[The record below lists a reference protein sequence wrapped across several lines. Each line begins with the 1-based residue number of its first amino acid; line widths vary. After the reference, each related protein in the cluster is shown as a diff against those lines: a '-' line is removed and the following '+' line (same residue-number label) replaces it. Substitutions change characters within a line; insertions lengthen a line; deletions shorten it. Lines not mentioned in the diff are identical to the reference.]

1 MSRLIP
7 RLFVA
12 LFAAIIAITS
22 IPSGGAN
29 AAEIEKRGEAFVV
42 YLPGDLDYFEVFH
55 RLQSEILAANWEIT
69 NIQNIDTGMA
79 QYGLKIKNKVISA
92 CKSQLLAKAIQ
103 EDPFISLAVPCRF
116 TIFTDSASG
125 KIVVGFADPVAEA
138 KALGVKNYAAAGQ
151 ATEELKAVLKT
162 MLDFYGK

>member
-79 QYGLKIKNKVISA
+79 QYGLKIKK
-92 CKSQLLAKAIQ
+92 
-103 EDPFISLAVPCRF
+103 
-116 TIFTDSASG
+116 
-125 KIVVGFADPVAEA
+125 
-138 KALGVKNYAAAGQ
+138 
-151 ATEELKAVLKT
+151 
-162 MLDFYGK
+162 